1 MLQVSHVGQLQ
12 DRSLTNARQLRTGL
26 KLEELYQTEVKRL
39 ERRSEVCN
47 GQKEKT
53 TAVLNKYAQA

>member
-12 DRSLTNARQLRTGL
+12 DRGLTNARQLRTGL

-39 ERRSEVCN
+39 ERTSEVCN

-53 TAVLNKYAQA
+53 TAVLNKYA